1 MKLIVLGATSAIA
14 EATARLYAGE
24 GTELLL
30 VARQP
35 ERLSEVAADLRLR
48 GAARVETAARDLAAG
63 DDAAEAFAGFVAT
76 LGGVDHVLLAYGVLG
91 DQKAAERDPAMAAAN
106 LRVNFTS
113 AAAWALVA
121 AEVLE
126 RQGHGSLVVL
136 GSAAGD
142 RGRRANFVYGAGK
155 AGLAALVEGIAH
167 RFADRGPG
175 GGAAAPRSR
184 PRAVVVKPGPVI
196 TPMTEAFPNRKGL
209 LWATPEA
216 IAAIVRRAADRGGP
230 VVYAPWFWR
239 WIMLVIRF
247 LPTWVFNRLNI

>member
-1 MKLIVLGATSAIA
+1 MKIVILGATSAIA

-24 GTELLL
+24 GAELLL

-35 ERLSEVAADLRLR
+35 DRLASIAADLRLR
-48 GAARVETAARDLAAG
+48 GAKRVETAVRDLAEEG
-63 DDAAEAFAGFVAT
+63 ETAETFAGFVAA

-91 DQKAAERDPAMAAAN
+91 DQKTAERDPGEALAS

-113 AAAWALVA
+113 AAAWALA
-121 AEVLE
+121 AAAALE

-142 RGRRANFVYGAGK
+142 RGRRVNFVYGAAK
-155 AGLAALVEGIAH
+155 AGLATLVEGVAH
-167 RFADRGPG
+167 RFANIG
-175 GGAAAPRSR
+175 
-184 PRAVVVKPGPVI
+184 PRAVIVKPGPVI
-196 TPMTEAFPNRKGL
+196 TPMTEGFANRKGFM
-209 LWATPEA
+209 WATPETV
-216 IAAIVRRAADRGGP
+216 AAVVRRAADRGGP

-247 LPTWVFNRLNI
+247 LPAPIFNRLNI